1 MHVNIRRLLS
11 IVAFIAFI
19 AIAPVIILYAIGYRS
34 ISTSLP
40 EPVGVAII
48 NALPKK
54 AIVSINGTTYG
65 TVPRSV
71 PNLVPG
77 IVSVQVAKDGYQ
89 PWQKKLEIKPMQAT
103 DARNIKLIPNT
114 QDTDELSSEAAIF
127 SISPDASIIAI
138 ANAKNEIF
146 FIDQN
151 GKFKTNSIAFK
162 SPITEM
168 IWSNDSS
175 RVLVETK
182 KSGFAILNFSNQTIT
197 KSAFILPATDTHPQ
211 WDPADNQSILALTN
225 NRELVRYN
233 TITSVSS
240 ILDSNCNTYTF
251 SNNQLIYQR
260 VDNTLV
266 KGSFSQDLN
275 QRALS
280 ISASANGDLAI
291 LLESGELLI
300 ADTRNAINS
309 IAGHILSA
317 SWSPDGSLLLLQSSP
332 SELDIYNF
340 SNERMRTLPTHESH
354 VLVRLATPILN
365 PSWFPD
371 NAHILYQTGSSLMLS
386 EVDPRDYVISTK
398 IADLPE
404 QAQNNIWIAKD
415 MNSLIHIAQ
424 VKNATN
430 LIRTW
435 LVTKDD
441 R

>member
-1 MHVNIRRLLS
+1 MHLNIRRLLS

-19 AIAPVIILYAIGYRS
+19 AIAPVIVLYAIGYRS
-34 ISTSLP
+34 VSTSLP

-54 AIVSINGTTYG
+54 AVVSINGTAYG

-71 PNLVPG
+71 PNLLPG
-77 IVSVQVAKDGYQ
+77 TVEVQVAKDGYQ

-103 DARNIKLIPNT
+103 DARNIKLIPTT
-114 QDTDELSSEAAIF
+114 QDTDELTADATAF
-127 SISPDASIIAI
+127 ATSPDASIIAI
-138 ANAKNEIF
+138 VNAKNEIF
-146 FIDQN
+146 FMDQN

-168 IWSNDSS
+168 VWSNDSS
-175 RVLVETK
+175 RVLIGTK
-182 KSGFAILNFSNQTIT
+182 QSGFTLLQFSNQAIT
-197 KSAFILPATDTHPQ
+197 KSAFVLPATDTRAK
-211 WDPADNQSILALTN
+211 WDPADNQSILALTSKH
-225 NRELVRYN
+225 ELVRYN
-233 TITSVSS
+233 ITTSTSA
-240 ILDSNCNTYTF
+240 IIDSNCNTYTF

-260 VDNTLV
+260 IDNTLV

-280 ISASANGDLAI
+280 ISASVNGDLAI

-300 ADTRNAINS
+300 VDTRNTINS
-309 IAGHILSA
+309 ISGHVLSS
-317 SWSPDGSLLLLQSSP
+317 SWSTDGSLLLLQSSP

-340 SNERMRTLPTHESH
+340 SNERMRTLPIHESH
-354 VLVRLATPILN
+354 VLVRLATTILN

-371 NAHILYQTGSSLMLS
+371 NAHIVYQTGSNLILS

-398 IADLPE
+398 IADLP
-404 QAQNNIWIAKD
+404 QQTQNNIWIAKD
-415 MNSLIHIAQ
+415 MNSLIHITQAG
-424 VKNATN
+424 NTTN